1 MPAFLRATHNKAS
14 YNSNETLKS
23 NVAEAINVAE
33 LAKEKTDMAAD
44 QVVNIVGH
52 LKRNQILG

>member
-1 MPAFLRATHNKAS
+1 MRTFLRATHNKAS

-23 NVAEAINVAE
+23 NFAEAINFAE

-44 QVVNIVGH
+44 QVVNIVKH

>member
-23 NVAEAINVAE
+23 NVAE